1 MRSRLIEWLKRDY
14 GGSIGRMRR
23 KMHLTAIVATA
34 LVLTVVVAALD
45 LVVWNNVLVQVDTV
59 VDLIEAKGGVLSA
72 DAGITDDD
80 LDANQGFNTRL
91 NDVALEEI
99 PYNARYFTVTFND
112 GSEIVD
118 ANMGSI
124 ASVDTDAAEAMAN
137 EVIASGQM
145 EGFDGVYRYRVVPM
159 GDGTMI
165 IFYFAYDDLFYF
177 DSFRYAS
184 IMMGLLG
191 LVIFALLEIPLIL
204 WVTRPLEE
212 AQERQRRFVTD
223 ASHELRTPIS
233 VITSAMDVI
242 EIESGESEWTRS
254 VHHQAKR
261 LEDLTDKLVALAKV
275 EEGERSLSLGDV
287 DVSTVAMGFA
297 EDFEAVAQ
305 SKGKS
310 FSFAIQ
316 PNVVAYADTAMMEQ
330 ALSILLDNAFRHS
343 PDFARVELSVSSA
356 SGLASI
362 AVTNDVAGMAEGPHP
377 ELFDRFYKSDG
388 ARSYAGGH
396 GIGLSVV
403 RGIARAH
410 GGRVSA
416 TCVGGRLTVELV
428 V

>member
-184 IMMGLLG
+184 IVMGLLG

-223 ASHELRTPIS
+223 ASHELQIGRAS
-233 VITSAMDVI
+233 C
-242 EIESGESEWTRS
+242 R
-254 VHHQAKR
+254 
-261 LEDLTDKLVALAKV
+261 
-275 EEGERSLSLGDV
+275 ERV
-287 DVSTVAMGFA
+287 
-297 EDFEAVAQ
+297 
-305 SKGKS
+305 
-310 FSFAIQ
+310 
-316 PNVVAYADTAMMEQ
+316 
-330 ALSILLDNAFRHS
+330 
-343 PDFARVELSVSSA
+343 
-356 SGLASI
+356 
-362 AVTNDVAGMAEGPHP
+362 
-377 ELFDRFYKSDG
+377 
-388 ARSYAGGH
+388 
-396 GIGLSVV
+396 
-403 RGIARAH
+403 
-410 GGRVSA
+410 
-416 TCVGGRLTVELV
+416 
-428 V
+428 